1 MIPKI
6 GITIGDVN
14 GIGPELA
21 LKAVQQIDFS
31 LSIPILISPE
41 SVLKFYSELLDLFPS
56 IHLIKEVNDAIPNSL
71 NLLQNDRT
79 QSYVPE
85 PGKLTVFGGQIA
97 MQSIQLAV
105 DLCNAK
111 SIDAMV
117 TLPISKEAVN
127 KAGFNIPGHTEFL
140 AEKTNTSDVLMMLV
154 NGNLRVA
161 LATVHIP
168 ISSIVHE
175 LSVDRIIRKSTLLN
189 ESLKNDF
196 AINSP
201 RIALLG
207 LNPHAG
213 DGGVIGKEEQTIINP
228 AIESLNQQGIK
239 ADGPFPAD
247 GFFGQKQYLNYDG
260 VLAMYHDQGLAPFK
274 ALSFGKGINFSAGL
288 PIIRTSPDHGT
299 AFNIAGTGKADP
311 SSFLQAYNLAVELA
325 QLNSSK

>member
-31 LSIPILISPE
+31 QSIPILISPE
-41 SVLKFYSELLDLFPS
+41 SVLKFYSELLDLSPS

-71 NLLQNDRT
+71 NVLQIDQT

-85 PGKLTVFGGQIA
+85 PGELTVFGGQIA

-140 AEKTNTSDVLMMLV
+140 AEKTNASDVLMMLV

-228 AIESLNQQGIK
+228 AIESLNQQGIQ